1 MKARYVKSTKPYP
14 IITISQETHRRLVDL
29 PLASNAKSSAT
40 LNEDGSISFAVRP
53 SLHASL
59 LDVHPDPDRAIQIL
73 LGLKT
78 N

>member
-1 MKARYVKSTKPYP
+1 MKSTRPHP
-14 IITISQETHRRLVDL
+14 IITISQETHRRLVEL
-29 PLASNAKSSAT
+29 PIASNAKSGAT

-53 SLHASL
+53 SLQASL

-73 LGLKT
+73 LGLKA

>member
-1 MKARYVKSTKPYP
+1 MKVRYVKSTRPHP
-14 IITISQETHRRLVDL
+14 IITISQDTHRRLVEL
-29 PLASNAKSSAT
+29 PFASDAQSSAT

-59 LDVHPDPDRAIQIL
+59 LDAHPDPDRAIQIL